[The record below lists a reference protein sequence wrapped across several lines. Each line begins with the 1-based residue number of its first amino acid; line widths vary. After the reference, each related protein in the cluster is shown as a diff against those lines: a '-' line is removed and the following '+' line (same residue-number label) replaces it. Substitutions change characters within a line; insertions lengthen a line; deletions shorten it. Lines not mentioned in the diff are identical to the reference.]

1 MRSRDDSRDY
11 GTTGHADGPLQLLPT
26 EESQNTVKKLFV
38 KKLSVKVMNA
48 GGRAACHQIE
58 TRLGLPCPRPGQVQQ
73 GSGEG
78 SAKGSGEGS
87 RRLWCRARSG
97 STGFRRR
104 FLGGFGAEP
113 GQVKQ
118 DLRPFN
124 SRKPS

>member
-58 TRLGLPCPRPGQVQQ
+58 TRLGLAPLTSSVQ
-73 GSGEG
+73 SL
-78 SAKGSGEGS
+78 A
-87 RRLWCRARSG
+87 L
-97 STGFRRR
+97 
-104 FLGGFGAEP
+104 FLGKRPLSLGLLDRSTCQKPER
-113 GQVKQ
+113 QEKQ
-118 DLRPFN
+118 T
-124 SRKPS
+124 